1 MTDRK
6 DAKTWRLPTR
16 RAFVAMLAGAV
27 GAATIVGVRKLGAPD
42 PAPADP
48 ALPRWIGHV

>member
-1 MTDRK
+1 MSEGNG
-6 DAKTWRLPTR
+6 AKTWRLPTR

-27 GAATIVGVRKLGAPD
+27 GAATIVGVRKLGVPA